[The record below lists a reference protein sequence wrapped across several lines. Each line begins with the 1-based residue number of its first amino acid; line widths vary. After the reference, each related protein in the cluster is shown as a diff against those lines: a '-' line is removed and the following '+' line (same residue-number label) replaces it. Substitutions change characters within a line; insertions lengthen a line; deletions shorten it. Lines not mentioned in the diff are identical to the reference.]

1 MASSSSSKGRSQGK
15 LPQSDSSAY
24 VQPEAAAPAPEKTP
38 GKKKKTVRMSQ
49 DQIDSYLA
57 FKKTA
62 PLLPMEVPRRFV
74 DALSQE
80 MLDRLSKDVLDR
92 LAAVDL
98 HRINQTFAEVN
109 KAEDDLAMEAEDVR
123 KQYEEKGYVEYEVT
137 DDENERDNNPP
148 APAPVP
154 APVYP
159 APGRRRY
166 RPGVARKSGATKRL
180 N

>member
-1 MASSSSSKGRSQGK
+1 
-15 LPQSDSSAY
+15 
-24 VQPEAAAPAPEKTP
+24 
-38 GKKKKTVRMSQ
+38 MSRE
-49 DQIDSYLA
+49 QIDSYLA

-137 DDENERDNNPP
+137 DDENEGEKIPP
-148 APAPVP
+148 APVS
-154 APVYP
+154 VYP
-159 APGRRRY
+159 APPPGRRRH
-166 RPGVARKSGATKRL
+166 RPGVARKSGATRRL